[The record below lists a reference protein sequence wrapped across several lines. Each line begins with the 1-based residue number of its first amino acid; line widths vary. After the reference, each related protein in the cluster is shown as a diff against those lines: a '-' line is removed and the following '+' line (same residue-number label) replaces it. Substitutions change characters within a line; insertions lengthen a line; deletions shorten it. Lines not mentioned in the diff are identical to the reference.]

1 MTIAMIL
8 LASVLGA
15 IVSQAGLG
23 SSPAFLVPDYRVRAW
38 HPRRSSIVRHACS
51 LVPPFV
57 LSIVLQL
64 ESLAELPLFIV
75 FGGLCGVVS
84 SAFLFSLGLATD
96 RMQSLS
102 SSSSMGENDTVRW
115 LLPVAGG
122 VTTGICALFF
132 PEVLYEGFDNVNS
145 VLSAPSGDYSATVLL
160 QIVALKIVATSV
172 SRGSG
177 LRGGLYAP
185 SIFIGAALGSAFGLT
200 VHEVFDSMSMG
211 LGTGVSAPQAYALV
225 GVGAF
230 LASACDIPL
239 TAILLLFELTR
250 DYLIIVPTL
259 GAVGIS
265 YWISSNFLSWMRR
278 RNSSGQTVLRS
289 PKNAPSPPVT
299 ETGTGADADAGTGA
313 DSTSQPLSVA
323 EARRL
328 LAGAA
333 DDDVVAS
340 RQERQVTILVR
351 TTKRR

>member
-1 MTIAMIL
+1 MHGIL
-8 LASVLGA
+8 V
-15 IVSQAGLG
+15 
-23 SSPAFLVPDYRVRAW
+23 D
-38 HPRRSSIVRHACS
+38 RRSSIVDRRLTS

-102 SSSSMGENDTVRW
+102 LSLSQSSSSMGENDTVRW
-115 LLPVAGG
+115 LLPVTGG

-177 LRGGLYAP
+177 LRGGIYAP

-200 VHEVFDSMSMG
+200 VHEVFDSVSMG

-250 DYLIIVPTL
+250 DYLIIVGIGTSTDVRSLIARPDSTL
-259 GAVGIS
+259 TRATRFVRSPGANTG
-265 YWISSNFLSWMRR
+265 RR
-278 RNSSGQTVLRS
+278 RHQ
-289 PKNAPSPPVT
+289 
-299 ETGTGADADAGTGA
+299 
-313 DSTSQPLSVA
+313 
-323 EARRL
+323 L
-328 LAGAA
+328 L
-333 DDDVVAS
+333 D
-340 RQERQVTILVR
+340 
-351 TTKRR
+351 